1 MVVIYRGDAS
11 SISVTA
17 LHAHVEAVGAIQSE
31 RIVTTRVKVAL
42 CAISVVQAVD
52 DGETITFR
60 ASDRLRITGWCGWEA
75 GKCARNGFGPRI

>member
-42 CAISVVQAVD
+42 CAISVV
-52 DGETITFR
+52 
-60 ASDRLRITGWCGWEA
+60 
-75 GKCARNGFGPRI
+75 